1 MYLPAFQAY
10 SIICANSVTAIKKT
24 LVATERGRAD
34 VQGKR
39 RLWHKKQKLMK
50 LEPHR
55 LVFIDETG
63 TKTNMTRMYGR
74 SLKGER
80 LTADAPYGHWQNQTF
95 IAGLRHDG
103 ITAPWMLDGPM
114 NERLSIFI
122 LKANWLQ
129 PSNRV
134 ILLSSTTYRLTKARE
149 PKLP

>member
-55 LVFIDETG
+55 CPIPDDHIAPS
-63 TKTNMTRMYGR
+63 R
-74 SLKGER
+74 SALFLARSVLRGIR
-80 LTADAPYGHWQNQTF
+80 NGGYDANQ
-95 IAGLRHDG
+95 A
-103 ITAPWMLDGPM
+103 A
-114 NERLSIFI
+114 
-122 LKANWLQ
+122 
-129 PSNRV
+129 
-134 ILLSSTTYRLTKARE
+134 
-149 PKLP
+149 